1 MRSFG
6 YRFRSDRCRRFSSDG
21 LAEWQGRASMNSIR
35 PLEPDDLPAVA
46 ALYERTMRSGSSTPA
61 PGLIEHLRRL
71 LEHPWSDPEL
81 PSLVYVD
88 EDAGIAAFLG
98 SHPRRVWIDGREGRL
113 ACSGQLVADERS
125 RKRAVGALVL
135 RTYVGGPQDLSITD
149 GATIEMRR
157 IWGRMG
163 GVTAQLRSLDWIKIL
178 RPGAFAA
185 RHHLDDRRDQWRGRV
200 LRRLAR
206 GPDAILARVVRRQ
219 LASDAARDVTVE
231 PLTPE
236 LALEHLPA
244 LVGRVRLRL
253 AYDLPYLRW
262 LLGELSALTTRG
274 RLAATLLRARDG
286 RVLGWYIAHVRHDD
300 TAFALQIAAR
310 ERDAGTV
317 LEHLF
322 CTARD
327 AGATAVRGRVEP
339 QLLDPLVSQGVV
351 LRHAGSALVHST
363 NPDTAALASSSQS
376 FLTLLDGEYWM
387 EPHLL

>member
-1 MRSFG
+1 MS
-6 YRFRSDRCRRFSSDG
+6 
-21 LAEWQGRASMNSIR
+21 SIR
-35 PLEPDDLPAVA
+35 PLERDDLPEVA

-61 PGLIEHLRRL
+61 PGLVEHLRRL

-88 EDAGIAAFLG
+88 DDTGITGFLG

-113 ACSGQLVADERS
+113 ACSGQLVADESS

-135 RTYVGGPQDLSITD
+135 RRYVGGPQDLSITD

-157 IWGRMG
+157 IWGRIG
-163 GVTAQLRSLDWIKIL
+163 GVTAQLRSLDWVKIL
-178 RPGAFAA
+178 RPGGFAA
-185 RHHLDDRRDQWRGRV
+185 RHLLGDRCDPWRGRA
-200 LRRLAR
+200 LLRLAR
-206 GPDAILARVVRRQ
+206 GPDAVLARVVQRQ
-219 LASDAARDVTVE
+219 LASDAARDVAVE

-244 LVGRVRLRL
+244 FAGRARLRL

-262 LLGELSALTTRG
+262 LFGELSALTMRG
-274 RLAATLLRARDG
+274 RLAATLVRARDG
-286 RVLGWYIAHVRHDD
+286 RVLGWYIAHVRRED
-300 TAFALQIAAR
+300 TSFALQIAAR

-339 QLLDPLVSQGVV
+339 QLLDPLVSQGVL
-351 LRHAGSALVHST
+351 LRHAGSALVHSR
-363 NPDTAALASSSQS
+363 NPDTVALASSCQS